1 MRLVIL
7 VFVGGGALPP
17 DMGISCSARVHTA
30 ASVGG
35 WSFWCSLLYVCLF
48 LAGLNCHHAVMWRRP
63 CHFDVGGPGGAF
75 PSTRSLKAFPAEPAY
90 FDGHVGVVCGMNGTI
105 LMFAALCLLPH
116 AAAVIAIMLSCGV
129 VVVISVLVVVL
140 PFHQMKAF
148 PGEPATLTLLRACQ
162 LWLRFTV
169 ADRGSV

>member
-7 VFVGGGALPP
+7 VFVGGGALQP

-48 LAGLNCHHAVMWRRP
+48 LAGSNCHHAVMWRCP

-116 AAAVIAIMLSCGV
+116 AAVSVWCWCAVVAIMLSCGV
-129 VVVISVLVVVL
+129 VVVISMLVVVL
-140 PFHQMKAF
+140 PFHQHSR
-148 PGEPATLTLLRACQ
+148 ESRLL
-162 LWLRFTV
+162 
-169 ADRGSV
+169 